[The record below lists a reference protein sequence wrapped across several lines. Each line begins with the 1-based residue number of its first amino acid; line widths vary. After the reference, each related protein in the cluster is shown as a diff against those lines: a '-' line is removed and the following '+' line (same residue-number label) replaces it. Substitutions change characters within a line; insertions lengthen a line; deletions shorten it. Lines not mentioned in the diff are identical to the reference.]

1 MQALL
6 AEIFEN
12 FEFSLPDEKLAI
24 RRVRHCVDVST
35 HVERAQLGSGVC
47 LLNDDRAVV
56 ASGGQMAT
64 GIGLDVIKPSSE
76 GSSVYDLV
84 NTRNAA
90 RAAPLLG
97 KTRMQVVSSI
107 HSRPIG

>member
-1 MQALL
+1 
-6 AEIFEN
+6 
-12 FEFSLPDEKLAI
+12 
-24 RRVRHCVDVST
+24 
-35 HVERAQLGSGVC
+35 
-47 LLNDDRAVV
+47 
-56 ASGGQMAT
+56 MAT